1 MSWSSMSGSSMSWSS
16 MSGSSMSGSSTST
29 WSGSAGSS
37 VYNEVARRLTDV
49 MYVTHDDDECVCPP
63 VKADDDWTP
72 EPTLHPTPQPG
83 DPTMK
88 PTRAPTAAPT
98 EVPVD
103 LKIDASTTFNN
114 FNCDTFDV
122 VKSAFK
128 KTTKISLAGGDDDL
142 LSAISVSIEGC
153 TDGTEEEESSRRA
166 RKLTETSAEIAWS
179 AGVEDVQLLGK
190 GNVDELFEDMEKEY
204 DNAVDS
210 GAFQETF
217 EDEAESEGEDAVQ
230 AIAAISGIA
239 VDSFE
244 EIVVVHSASPTRAP
258 TRKKKS
264 SDDDDGVDEG
274 AQAGIGVG
282 SAFGALFF
290 FAVVYYF
297 KKRYDEKG
305 APSLLSQDYGVGSS
319 TGGSGPS
326 MSRAEAHNNRISNRM
341 SHKPTNWPTQG
352 GSAAGT
358 NSESSVIS
366 PVTND
371 WKEHQSTDGRTYY
384 HSKSRNSSVWTKPAE
399 FISADT
405 FAEPSAVMQPT
416 AKPDIG
422 DATASSVSPYPN
434 DWVVATSPQ
443 GLPYYY
449 SASRNES
456 TWTKPEDFI
465 DPAESSV
472 ATGSFTVD
480 DDGEIRPSETS
491 FTSTG
496 SSVSKNKKVRPEN
509 ETPEERAA
517 RKARNAAR
525 KAAAKAGESSATGG
539 PDVSY

>member
-1 MSWSSMSGSSMSWSS
+1 MTGSHSTHSSAESSS
-16 MSGSSMSGSSTST
+16 
-29 WSGSAGSS
+29 
-37 VYNEVARRLTDV
+37 YNEVARGLREEVYITDN
-49 MYVTHDDDECVCPP
+49 DDECVCPP
-63 VKADDDWTP
+63 VPVPVIADDDMTL

-103 LKIDASTTFNN
+103 LEIDASTTFNN
-114 FNCDTFDV
+114 FDCETFNS

-128 KTTKISLAGGDDDL
+128 KTTKISLAGGDDVL
-142 LSAISVSIEGC
+142 LNAISVSIEGC
-153 TDGTEEEESSRRA
+153 YDAAAEEENTRRA
-166 RKLTETSAEIAWS
+166 RKLSETSAEISWS
-179 AGVEDVQLLGK
+179 ASVENVQLLDMGD
-190 GNVDELFEDMEKEY
+190 VDEVFDEMQNDYDTAVESGEFQGTFKE
-204 DNAVDS
+204 
-210 GAFQETF
+210 
-217 EDEAESEGEDAVQ
+217 EAENDGENDAADAIGDISE
-230 AIAAISGIA
+230 IA
-239 VDSFE
+239 VEAFE

-305 APSLLSQDYGVGSS
+305 SPSLLDQDYGYGGSS
-319 TGGSGPS
+319 SGSGPS
-326 MSRAEAHNNRISNRM
+326 MSHAEAHNKRVSNRM
-341 SHKPTNWPTQG
+341 SHKPTNWPAQG
-352 GSAAGT
+352 ESASGT
-358 NSESSVIS
+358 NSASSVIS

-405 FAEPSAVMQPT
+405 FSEPSTVMQPT
-416 AKPDIG
+416 AKPDFG
-422 DATASSVSPYPN
+422 DAMMPSVSPYPN

-443 GLPYYY
+443 GLPYYF

-456 TWTKPEDFI
+456 TWTKPEGFV
-465 DPAESSV
+465 DPTESSV
-472 ATGSFTVD
+472 ATGSFTVN
-480 DDGEIRPSETS
+480 DDGEIRQSETS
-491 FTSTG
+491 FTSTD
-496 SSVSKNKKVRPEN
+496 SSVTKSKKARPEN

-525 KAAAKAGESSATGG
+525 KAAAKAAESNVTEG
-539 PDVSY
+539 PDTSI

>member
-1 MSWSSMSGSSMSWSS
+1 M
-16 MSGSSMSGSSTST
+16 
-29 WSGSAGSS
+29 
-37 VYNEVARRLTDV
+37 YNEVARRLTDV

-114 FNCDTFDV
+114 FNCDTFNV

-190 GNVDELFEDMEKEY
+190 GNVDELFEDMEEEY

-239 VDSFE
+239 VASFE

-305 APSLLSQDYGVGSS
+305 APSMLNQDN
-319 TGGSGPS
+319 GGISNS
-326 MSRAEAHNNRISNRM
+326 MSHE
-341 SHKPTNWPTQG
+341 PTNWPTQG

-358 NSESSVIS
+358 ESESSVIS
-366 PVTND
+366 PVTN
-371 WKEHQSTDGRTYY
+371 
-384 HSKSRNSSVWTKPAE
+384 
-399 FISADT
+399 
-405 FAEPSAVMQPT
+405 
-416 AKPDIG
+416 
-422 DATASSVSPYPN
+422 
-434 DWVVATSPQ
+434 
-443 GLPYYY
+443 
-449 SASRNES
+449 
-456 TWTKPEDFI
+456 
-465 DPAESSV
+465 
-472 ATGSFTVD
+472 
-480 DDGEIRPSETS
+480 EIRPSETS

-496 SSVSKNKKVRPEN
+496 SSISKNNKVQPEN
-509 ETPEERAA
+509 EAYGERAA
-517 RKARNAAR
+517 RNSAT
-525 KAAAKAGESSATGG
+525 KAGKSSAMVG
-539 PDVSY
+539 PDLSF